1 MTSRDFLTQAEQ
13 RSRFFRHGPNF
24 QQELALK
31 KELADL
37 ERKSIAEIRAI
48 KAAAKQQPLDEETE
62 AVIKLTPRFVPDRK
76 QPPIKRTEPIFHD
89 ELTEKMI
96 SREPSFQEPSATLS
110 TYNPLEKSELPPPTQ
125 KTRKYPYQ
133 KEEVVFVE
141 DMKRPRVTS
150 MGVLPSRQRKRQR
163 QVKHQSQVRVKCRQ
177 TGEMAFS
184 TEVEGLAV
192 LMEGKPAV
200 PPLREISL
208 PAPTP
213 TTEVTIEP
221 KYEFMESTEEGTAET
236 PIGKPG
242 AAPAIASAAGTTGP
256 APFSARSKPPPRP
269 RSITSGSPTPRP
281 PKSPPKTPDKGAKLR
296 RKTVAKSSASRTT
309 SMKSSTT
316 VRSSQQRTPTRAKVI
331 GESDEEDE
339 ADSSSEE
346 EELLTLRSKPQ
357 SRVGFADDVV
367 IDGELSPPP
376 RRRVT
381 PRVRSGEGE
390 KIKPGSADSEAS
402 QKSMK
407 ELLAEAEALAAP
419 GADPLYKAR
428 RGSGRSKSTEEE
440 KKSDTP
446 PAKAERSVDEII
458 ATLRATS
465 KDGRAAP
472 VKTEA
477 DRKIQEIMERVMT
490 RASAV
495 LSELGVETTLTKPV
509 QEEEEPT
516 QEVEERE
523 SEEEDE
529 EESEGEMEELEEGEE
544 EKKLVP
550 TIEVAEPTPMAG
562 ADARSPLPP
571 PPPFVSTEVSTAA
584 PSVTEVI
591 SPELQLGVEEPAVVE
606 ISPAELAQA
615 WKDLTAPAEVTHE
628 DVVNM
633 EGLPLELSEKWS
645 VLDVRPSQV
654 TVPPRPVLPL
664 TQSVS
669 FSALRAPQ
677 EDTAPKEV
685 QPRVRD
691 SSHTIHHFCTSVP
704 AAVLPPHLRNIS
716 RFHHTWS
723 KFFQPEYYSD
733 ETLSETSEDSGV
745 APSVTTTVREADNTY
760 RIEAAAQRVMD
771 KLQPSHQP
779 LDLEGWKA
787 LAQEMVEGP
796 NLSIDGT
803 KMDIKEDISRLYWTP
818 APPKLDLPPSY
829 IRSRVCP
836 DYVPVET
843 AGTISPEKSSL
854 MEFSEEESEEE
865 EEEEEE
871 EDPEE
876 REQRERLLRHKHP
889 SATDLTKLARLQLE
903 WDLRGG
909 QPSPERTEES
919 LAPTP
924 ASGLTTKTRDEEV
937 SEASFTSEMFYM
949 KTRELDDDEIF
960 TPAVVRRRRAQS
972 APQLFEEG
980 EEVFS
985 VPADFDTSI
994 RELKYQAQKISEL
1007 KASRGQAPAKG
1018 AGEEAADPA
1027 AIAATTVTSPGKE
1040 PAQEKGL
1047 IIKPPKPTP
1056 AELARE
1062 AGMKYIIYPKKKK
1075 KKPAKK
1081 TIGLEKALEIQEEL
1095 LTTHH
1100 RLQRSASL
1108 PKLDLPV
1115 ERMLR
1120 VPPHVRTGTRGSVG
1134 NIPTFLQYSS
1144 DRNMPGDADV
1154 REWVRDI
1161 WNEWFNEVFPSSE
1174 DGWSEMSSVVS
1185 ELDTERKP
1193 TTAPVITA
1201 DAIESIEPIGE
1212 SEEDRA
1218 LVEALQDEARQ
1229 LTERI
1234 EKEGETPFDLC
1245 RRGAIHRKLGL
1256 LKKAEYDLSKAILLE
1271 PKLLDAY
1278 WHRHLLHL
1286 VQEKPAAAI
1295 EDLNFI
1301 LKHNKKHVGAYRSR
1315 AEVYR
1320 KQDDYTSA
1328 IVNYTQAIKLQPD
1341 DHEAYYYRAEM
1352 YEKKGDMLLALEDFA
1367 QATRLMPSRTEA
1379 VMKHGLYYFNNG
1391 NWIGAVNDFT
1401 ALLQQ
1406 EPNNAVARTYRGRAY
1421 AQQGHYSSAVEDLS
1435 AAIHLDPNNAIAFYH
1450 RGCLLRKVHPKKSL
1464 QDLSVSILLD
1474 DSEDNVKAILH
1485 RGILY
1490 TDMER
1495 WTDAISDFEHALKLD
1510 RNLACA
1516 HVNLGLIFLHQLENY
1531 FKAIGRFTQAIK
1543 TDPTYIRAYIC
1554 RSEAYHKIH
1563 KRKQALLDI
1572 TRAIHLRPDVQHYY
1586 MRRGQL
1592 LLQMKNLE
1600 LASFCVQHASEL
1612 KDGLGASSTQQ
1623 AVVQSFLKQHDKAV
1637 ETMAQACRVK
1647 PSPQMYTLLGKTQ
1660 MKAKQFEDAVGTYK
1674 RAIQLLT
1681 PWQAKQ
1687 PMPWYQGQ
1695 YPAENTHPLLSVQ
1708 HQEAAEVY
1716 YYLGLCHLELFQY
1729 MDALEAFNNAL
1740 KVNPSYAEAY
1750 YQRGLTRLRLKQSKG
1765 IQDFNRALALD
1776 PYIFQAFL
1784 SRAAYYGM
1792 KGRYTK
1798 AIMNCNEAIK
1808 LQPNSVRA
1816 YLYRGA
1822 LKYYVKTYKLA
1833 VKDLSK
1839 AASIDRTCS
1848 LAYFNRA
1855 VCYHEMKDFEK
1866 ALQDYGI
1873 VLLLEEKNLK
1883 VLINRG
1889 LLYFEQKDYRNALQ
1903 DFMAAAQV
1911 DVKDPKLCHTVGLCR
1926 HKLDKLEDAVDSFS
1940 QAIQVDPFFID
1951 AYIGRGNAYMDYGHE
1966 EGILMARKDYE
1977 HALRLD
1983 PTNVTAR
1990 VNLAYNLQVFGKFMQ
2005 AWRQFTAAVD
2015 MSPRFKPALEGRAVV
2030 NLQMSNTYAA
2040 WVDINDAVK
2049 IGPSAELYT
2058 NRGVINQ
2065 FMDDY
2070 TNAIKDYKSALQLD
2084 PTFSLAYFNA
2094 ANLYFHMKQFTQA
2107 KDFYDKAVQCNS
2119 KDESAHLNRAITKV
2133 MLKDTKGALED
2144 FKMAAQL
2151 SPYSAHVY
2159 FNRGNLY
2166 AGLKQ
2171 YDKAEKDYTKA
2182 LSLQPDDALVY
2193 KRRADVRG
2201 KLSRTQDAIQDYRRA
2216 VEIQARMQRMNVH

>member
-1 MTSRDFLTQAEQ
+1 MSSRDFLTQAEQ

-37 ERKSIAEIRAI
+37 ERKSIAEIRAL

-89 ELTEKMI
+89 ELTEKII
-96 SREPSFQEPSATLS
+96 SREPSFQEPPVTMS
-110 TYNPLEKSELPPPTQ
+110 TYNPLEKFEVPPPSQ
-125 KTRKYPYQ
+125 KTRKYPYN
-133 KEEVVFVE
+133 KEEVVFVG

-150 MGVLPSRQRKRQR
+150 MGVLPSRQRQKQR
-163 QVKHQSQVRVKCRQ
+163 QIRHQSQVRCRQ
-177 TGEMAFS
+177 AGEMEFS

-221 KYEFMESTEEGTAET
+221 KYEFMESTEEGTTET

-242 AAPAIASAAGTTGP
+242 TKPAIASAAGTTGP
-256 APFSARSKPPPRP
+256 VPFSARSKPPARP
-269 RSITSGSPTPRP
+269 KSIASGSPTPRP

-296 RKTVAKSSASRTT
+296 RKTVAKSGTSKTT

-316 VRSSQQRTPTRAKVI
+316 ARSSPQRTPTRAKVI

-339 ADSSSEE
+339 VDSSSEE

-367 IDGELSPPP
+367 IEGEPSPLP

-381 PRVRSGEGE
+381 PRVRSGEEE
-390 KIKPGSADSEAS
+390 KIKPGSADSATS

-407 ELLAEAEALAAP
+407 ELLAEAEALASP
-419 GADPLYKAR
+419 GTEPLYKAR

-440 KKSDTP
+440 KKAETP
-446 PAKAERSVDEII
+446 EKAERSVDEII

-465 KDGRAAP
+465 KGGRAAP

-477 DRKIQEIMERVMT
+477 DRKIQEIMERVMA

-495 LSELGVETTLTKPV
+495 LSELGVETTLTKDA
-509 QEEEEPT
+509 EEEQGEQT
-516 QEVEERE
+516 EEVDEGE
-523 SEEEDE
+523 SEDE
-529 EESEGEMEELEEGEE
+529 EEGESEGEMEEPEDGEE

-584 PSVTEVI
+584 PSVSEV
-591 SPELQLGVEEPAVVE
+591 SFPELRVEEQAPDE

-615 WKDLTAPAEVTHE
+615 WKDFTAPVEVTHE

-633 EGLPLELSEKWS
+633 EGLPVELSEKWS
-645 VLDVRPSQV
+645 VLDIRPAQV
-654 TVPPRPVLPL
+654 TVPTRPVLLL

-745 APSVTTTVREADNTY
+745 APSVTTTVRDAHNAD
-760 RIEAAAQRVMD
+760 RIEAAAQRVME

-787 LAQEMVEGP
+787 LAQEMLEGP
-796 NLSIDGT
+796 DLSIDGT

-836 DYVPVET
+836 DYIPEMT

-854 MEFSEEESEEE
+854 MEFSEEETEEE

-876 REQRERLLRHKHP
+876 RLQRERLLRHKHP

-909 QPSPERTEES
+909 QPSPERAEES

-972 APQLFEEG
+972 APQLYEEG
-980 EEVFS
+980 EETFS
-985 VPADFDTSI
+985 APADFDTSI
-994 RELKYQAQKISEL
+994 KELKYQAQKISEL
-1007 KASRGQAPAKG
+1007 KASRGLAPAKVSE
-1018 AGEEAADPA
+1018 EEAADTA
-1027 AIAATTVTSPGKE
+1027 AAPTSVNSPGKE
-1040 PAQEKGL
+1040 LVQQKSF

-1075 KKPAKK
+1075 KKPGKK
-1081 TIGLEKALEIQEEL
+1081 TIGLEKALKIQKEL

-1100 RLQRSASL
+1100 TLKRSTSL
-1108 PKLDLPV
+1108 PKLDMPV

-1120 VPPHVRTGTRGSVG
+1120 VPPHIRSGTRGSVA

-1144 DRNMPGDADV
+1144 EKKMPGNADV

-1161 WNEWFNEVFPSSE
+1161 WNEWFDEVFPSSE

-1193 TTAPVITA
+1193 TTAPAITA

-1212 SEEDRA
+1212 NEEDRE

-1234 EKEGETPFDLC
+1234 EREGETAFDLC
-1245 RRGAIHRKLGL
+1245 RRGAINRKLGL

-1278 WHRHLLHL
+1278 WHRHLLML

-1406 EPNNAVARTYRGRAY
+1406 EPNNAIARTYRGRAY

-1450 RGCLLRKVHPKKSL
+1450 RGCLLRKVHPKKAL

-1600 LASFCVQHASEL
+1600 LASFCVRHASEL

-1660 MKAKQFEDAVGTYK
+1660 MKAKQFEEAVGTYK

-1687 PMPWYQGQ
+1687 PMPW
-1695 YPAENTHPLLSVQ
+1695 
-1708 HQEAAEVY
+1708 EAAEVY
-1716 YYLGLCHLELFQY
+1716 YYLGLSHLELFQY

-1822 LKYYVKTYKLA
+1822 PKYYVKTYKLA

-1903 DFMAAAQV
+1903 DFMAASQV

-1951 AYIGRGNAYMDYGHE
+1951 AYIGRGNVYMDYGHE
-1966 EGILMARKDYE
+1966 EGIIMARKDYE

-1983 PTNVTAR
+1983 PTNVAAR

-2015 MSPRFKPALEGRAVV
+2015 MSPKFKPALEGRAVV

-2040 WVDINDAVK
+2040 WVDINNAVK

-2094 ANLYFHMKQFTQA
+2094 ANLYFHMRQFLQA
-2107 KDFYDKAVQCNS
+2107 KDFFDKAVQCNP

-2171 YDKAEKDYTKA
+2171 YDKAEKDYTQA